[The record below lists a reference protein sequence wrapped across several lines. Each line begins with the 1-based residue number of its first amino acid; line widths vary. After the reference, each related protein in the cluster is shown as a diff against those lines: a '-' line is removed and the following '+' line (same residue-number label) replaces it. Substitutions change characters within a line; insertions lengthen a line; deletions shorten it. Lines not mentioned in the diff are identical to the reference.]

1 MSVVNDISSYTRR
14 LNATNQAE
22 ALKLLQV
29 MAFAQEH
36 ASNAPKWE
44 LTPQAKEAMS
54 ESVDKWHA
62 WKDEVEED

>member
-1 MSVVNDISSYTRR
+1 MSVLNDISSFSRR
-14 LNATNQAE
+14 LNTTNQAE

-44 LTPQAKEAMS
+44 LLPEVKAQLE
-54 ESVDKWHA
+54 ESADYWHK